1 MPPEDKCII
10 DPERDCIGKAA
21 AALLEK
27 RIADLEKDR
36 EKQTAFRE
44 SYYAEQRAR
53 IKRDAELDAKI
64 SSMDEKLD
72 KLVSW
77 QEGQQAA
84 PKRRW
89 DAIVDKAIW
98 AVLAAVIAFVL
109 AKIGL

>member
-1 MPPEDKCII
+1 MPDEKCIV

-64 SSMDEKLD
+64 SGMDEKLD

>member
-1 MPPEDKCII
+1 MPDEKCII

-27 RIADLEKDR
+27 RIADLEKGR

-64 SSMDEKLD
+64 SGMDEKLD

-98 AVLAAVIAFVL
+98 AVIAFVL

>member
-64 SSMDEKLD
+64 SGMDEKLD

-77 QEGQQAA
+77 QEGQQAKPA
-84 PKRRW
+84 KRW
-89 DAIVDKAIW
+89 E
-98 AVLAAVIAFVL
+98 AVIAALITGVVGFLL
-109 AKIGL
+109 ARLGIG